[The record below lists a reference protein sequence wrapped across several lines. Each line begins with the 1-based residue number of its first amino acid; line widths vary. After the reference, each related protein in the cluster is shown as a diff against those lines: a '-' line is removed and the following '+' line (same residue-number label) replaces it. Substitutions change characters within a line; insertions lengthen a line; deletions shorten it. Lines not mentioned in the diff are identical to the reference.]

1 MIKIDKEKGT
11 ALIPFYVAQ
20 TKFGWDKRA
29 VYNTITN
36 KAFEPRYGY
45 DTVKGV
51 FNSKPVDYSYITYR
65 GYEDPQ
71 NDIIEKLHLCLTVYT
86 EPVFLDGEVYF
97 KIDDESEKRLNHILD
112 HAETLQLKI
121 KAKSMVLK
129 LGLTE
134 KGEFNDTIL

>member
-20 TKFGWDKRA
+20 TKFGWDKRT

-51 FNSKPVDYSYITYR
+51 FKPVDYSYITCR
-65 GYEDPQ
+65 GYENPQ
-71 NDIIEKLHLCLTVYT
+71 DEIVEKLHLCLTVYT

-97 KIDDESEKRLNHILD
+97 KIDDESENRLNHILNYV
-112 HAETLQLKI
+112 ETLQLKI
-121 KAKSMVLK
+121 KAESMVLK